1 MKKLLA
7 GNISGERIREQRLRL
22 RLSQSTLA
30 ARVQTEGVILEQGMI
45 SRIES
50 GDRIVTDYELRALAK
65 GPRRPR
71 RLSHR
76 EHRPPR
82 EMTLAACF
90 FVLTI
95 RAKERNI

>member
-65 GPRRPR
+65 VLGVPVDYLLENTDRR
-71 RLSHR
+71 
-76 EHRPPR
+76 E
-82 EMTLAACF
+82 
-90 FVLTI
+90 
-95 RAKERNI
+95 K

>member
-65 GPRRPR
+65 VLGVPVDYLIENTDRR
-71 RLSHR
+71 
-76 EHRPPR
+76 E
-82 EMTLAACF
+82 
-90 FVLTI
+90 
-95 RAKERNI
+95 K

>member
-50 GDRIVTDYELRALAK
+50 GDRIVTDYELRPSQRSSAS
-65 GPRRPR
+65 P
-71 RLSHR
+71 S
-76 EHRPPR
+76 
-82 EMTLAACF
+82 
-90 FVLTI
+90 TI
-95 RAKERNI
+95 S

>member
-1 MKKLLA
+1 MRGGRAPVKKLLA

-65 GPRRPR
+65 VLGVPVDYLIENTDRR
-71 RLSHR
+71 
-76 EHRPPR
+76 E
-82 EMTLAACF
+82 
-90 FVLTI
+90 
-95 RAKERNI
+95 K

>member
-1 MKKLLA
+1 MKKFLA

-65 GPRRPR
+65 VLGVPVDYLIENTDRR
-71 RLSHR
+71 
-76 EHRPPR
+76 E
-82 EMTLAACF
+82 
-90 FVLTI
+90 
-95 RAKERNI
+95 K